1 MSIWLF
7 INLIMNILHTSLDLV
22 LMEESTQLLCLFSAN
37 PVWLCA
43 GNTRWNLKGH
53 TAPPDAIRFD
63 NRGHKFLTFD
73 SEGRDR

>member
-1 MSIWLF
+1 MLRAA
-7 INLIMNILHTSLDLV
+7 V
-22 LMEESTQLLCLFSAN
+22 R
-37 PVWLCA
+37 A

-73 SEGRDR
+73 SEGRDRWGRSSGLVRHQLGLYPVVWDCTRGSGTVLAGLG